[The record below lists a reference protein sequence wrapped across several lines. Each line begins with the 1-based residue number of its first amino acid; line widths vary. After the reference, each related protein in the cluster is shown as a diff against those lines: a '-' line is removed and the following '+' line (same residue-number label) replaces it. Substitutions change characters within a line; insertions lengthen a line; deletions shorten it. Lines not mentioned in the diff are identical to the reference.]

1 MSRVSSWL
9 DEDYDKIPVEEAI
22 LGDSRVR
29 GTTLRRPMV
38 YGPGDPLHRFGY
50 LKRMDDMR
58 PTFCYRKTWP
68 AWRGFRGYVENVAAA
83 VVLATTNGKAAGRT
97 YNLADPKAFE
107 EQAWVRRIGRAAGWD
122 GSVISIPP
130 LKVNYRSEQHWEVS
144 SERIRAE
151 LGLAEP
157 GSLRGR
163 IKPDH

>member
-58 PTFCYRKTWP
+58 PHILLQEDLARLARFSRLCRK
-68 AWRGFRGYVENVAAA
+68 
-83 VVLATTNGKAAGRT
+83 
-97 YNLADPKAFE
+97 
-107 EQAWVRRIGRAAGWD
+107 
-122 GSVISIPP
+122 
-130 LKVNYRSEQHWEVS
+130 
-144 SERIRAE
+144 
-151 LGLAEP
+151 
-157 GSLRGR
+157 RGR
-163 IKPDH
+163 GGGARDD